1 MRESKK
7 IKKIICLV
15 TAGILTTL
23 SLTACSSNSSSS
35 SSNNSASS
43 NQPYTQTATMM
54 DTVIN
59 LRATGPN
66 AKAAVDEGMKK
77 IDELDK
83 MASTTIT
90 TSDVYKI
97 NAAAGKDYVK
107 VHPEI
112 LKMVDFARKYEDLS
126 NGAFD
131 IAIGPIVN
139 LWGIGTDHEKLP
151 SDSEIKAL
159 LPLLNYKDVI
169 VDDANSSIK
178 LEKPGMS
185 IDLGGIAKGFAADEV
200 LKIYN
205 KYGIKN
211 GLINL
216 GSSSIYALGTN
227 ASNNPWAIGL
237 KNPRDDKSTNYLGI
251 IRISNQALS
260 TSGDYER
267 YFIKDGVR
275 YFHEFDPN
283 TGYPTKSGV
292 MSVTLIIDSGVPD
305 ASMLA
310 DTLTKTCFM
319 LGPEKGM
326 QIVDSIPGVS
336 SEVTTT
342 DHTVYTSKEFK
353 KYFSNLN
360 ASYKLAN

>member
-1 MRESKK
+1 MSKLKK
-7 IKKIICLV
+7 IQKIICLV

-23 SLTACSSNSSSS
+23 SLTACSSNSS
-35 SSNNSASS
+35 NSINTSVSS
-43 NQPYTQTATMM
+43 NQPYQQTATMM

-59 LRATGPN
+59 LRASGPN

-83 MASTTIT
+83 MASTTIA
-90 TSDVYKI
+90 TSDIYKV

-112 LKMVDFARKYEDLS
+112 LKMVDFAQKYEKLS

-159 LPLLNYKDVI
+159 LPLLNYKDVS

-178 LEKPGMS
+178 LEKPGMA

-216 GSSSIYALGTN
+216 GSSSMYALGKN
-227 ASNNPWAIGL
+227 ASNNPWAIGI
-237 KNPRDDKSTNYLGI
+237 KNPRDEKSNNYLGI
-251 IRISNQALS
+251 IRVTDKAVS

-267 YFIKDGVR
+267 YFIKNGVR
-275 YFHEFDPN
+275 YFHEFDAN

-292 MSVTLIIDSGVPD
+292 MSVTLIIDSSVPD
-305 ASMLA
+305 KNMLA
-310 DTLTKTCFM
+310 DALTKIVFM

-326 QIVDSIPGVS
+326 QIIDSIPGVS
-336 SEVTTT
+336 SEATTT
-342 DHTVYTSKEFK
+342 DYKVYTSKEFK
-353 KYFSNLN
+353 TYFSNLN
-360 ASYKLAN
+360 ASFKLAN